1 MSEEAR
7 FARPQVAQIGWRCMN
22 ARMALHACAKRRS
35 SPAHF
40 IAARTEAGESCGIMR
55 AVSAAESA
63 VPWARI
69 PA

>member
-1 MSEEAR
+1 
-7 FARPQVAQIGWRCMN
+7 MN